1 MNDTSEGGSVAP
13 GARQRRRRQL
23 PAHFATLASLFDATT
38 FRHIATLGIR
48 PGWRCWEVGAGGSSV
63 PSWLAEQVG
72 SDGYVLAT
80 DQDTSHL
87 NTDDDAF
94 DVRRHDLTTQDAPA
108 TDFDLVHARLVVE
121 HPRPQAALA
130 TMIAA
135 LRPGGWLLIEDADP
149 TLQPLACPDDT
160 QPAQHLANTLRQ
172 ASWTLTGRRANLAF
186 GRTLPRHL
194 RDAGLANVHA
204 EVTIPFGGP
213 GQAQFQRTLVE
224 RLREPIVA
232 TGLATDTEIDQHLT
246 DLAKPT
252 AASLDLVSWPLV
264 AAWGRKP

>member
-80 DQDTSHL
+80 D
-87 NTDDDAF
+87 
-94 DVRRHDLTTQDAPA
+94 
-108 TDFDLVHARLVVE
+108 
-121 HPRPQAALA
+121 
-130 TMIAA
+130 
-135 LRPGGWLLIEDADP
+135 
-149 TLQPLACPDDT
+149 
-160 QPAQHLANTLRQ
+160 
-172 ASWTLTGRRANLAF
+172 
-186 GRTLPRHL
+186 
-194 RDAGLANVHA
+194 
-204 EVTIPFGGP
+204 
-213 GQAQFQRTLVE
+213 
-224 RLREPIVA
+224 
-232 TGLATDTEIDQHLT
+232 TEIDQHLT